1 MTRTILSLISLAGA
15 ALAVQAVPAQPPSGK
30 YWVYVGTYTSKD
42 GSKGIYRSQLD
53 VATGKLAEPEL
64 AAELGNPT
72 FLAISPDG
80 KTLYSVGE
88 VGNQGAKKNE
98 GGVHAYRIDA
108 ATGKLTKLNS
118 NTSGGAGPCHI
129 STDKDGKFAIAANY
143 GGGSTAVFRLKEDGS
158 FESRTDFVQHTG
170 KSVNPQRQTAPHAHC
185 GFFDETG
192 KYALVADLGIDQV
205 IVYGLDRATGKI
217 SPADAVKLPAGAGPR
232 HFHLAPSNDLM
243 FVCGEL
249 DCTVHVARIDFKS
262 GKSKIEQTLST
273 LPDGKPTAKD
283 STAEVRIHPNG
294 KFVYVSNR
302 GHNSIAAFGWD
313 GQKLTPIGHATEGIK
328 IPRNFNIDPT
338 GKWMLVAS
346 QDGGNVAVFEIGA
359 DGLPRPT
366 GNTIAVPR
374 PVCVKFLAVP

>member
-1 MTRTILSLISLAGA
+1 MTRTILSLIALVGA
-15 ALAVQAVPAQPPSGK
+15 AMTLEAAPVQPPSGK
-30 YWVYVGTYTSKD
+30 YWVFVGTYTSKD

-53 VATGKLAEPEL
+53 VATGKLAEPEV
-64 AAELGNPT
+64 AAEVGNPT
-72 FLAISPDG
+72 FLALSPNG
-80 KTLYSVGE
+80 KTLYAVGE
-88 VGNQGAKKNE
+88 VGNQGEKKNE
-98 GGVHAYRIDA
+98 GGVHAYRVDA
-108 ATGKLTKLNS
+108 ATGKLTKLNE
-118 NTSGGAGPCHI
+118 NTSGGPGPCHI
-129 STDKDGKFAIAANY
+129 STDKEGKFAIAANY

-158 FESRTDFVQHTG
+158 FESRTDFVQHMG
-170 KSVNPQRQTAPHAHC
+170 KSVTPRQTAPHAHC

-192 KYALVADLGIDQV
+192 KYALVADLGLDQV
-205 IVYGLDRATGKI
+205 IVYGLDRESGKI
-217 SPADAVKLPAGAGPR
+217 GPAHVVKLPAGAGPR

-249 DCTVHVARIDFKS
+249 DCTVHAVKIDFANNKS
-262 GKSKIEQTLST
+262 EITQTLST

-302 GHNSIAAFGWD
+302 GHNSIAAFAWD
-313 GQKLTPIGHATEGIK
+313 GQKLTAIGHATEGIK

-346 QDGGNVAVFEIGA
+346 QDGDTVAVFEIGA
-359 DGLPRPT
+359 DGLPKPT
-366 GNTIAVPR
+366 GNKIAVPR